1 MEQIPAVAST
11 SAEAMYRDV
20 VHRRWARAFLFHL
33 LSIGPFLFLWAAPL
47 VVRAGL
53 LPSLLSFFSLRL
65 YLAFAIFDLSQ
76 LLFVLAHHAIVV
88 ADAPPLPSTASLL
101 SSAANLA
108 GFAGISDPRPF
119 VHQDQQIRASHDGF
133 RGPASQWEAEAARA
147 TLAGRAK
154 FASLCAAAGA
164 AGAIALSLF
173 RAQLLRSTA
182 ETESNDE
189 WPPDG
194 WAVAGEAGFGGAVG
208 VLFAAYHVVRRD
220 YLLAFPVLQRAP
232 FYRFKTTLPRCAT
245 SAATFGCITALLYSL
260 LLRPLLLPL
269 LATATTTATGIP
281 LTFLAAPPLSIRAL
295 LLSLLARL
303 HGVAFLAFSWEAA
316 AAATNIF
323 LTHRHLFLPAPSS
336 PSSPLAPLLLA
347 LSPSPGP
354 ATPPSPVPLPL
365 LALPRLVLHWALL
378 DLSLLAES
386 EADTWRRAVLF
397 ESQEAYS
404 AVVAACIRPI
414 DAMTAR
420 VAAAAG
426 YPTVTT
432 ALQQQQQQHY
442 SLQSPTA
449 AFTAA
454 GFASAEGMRWRQGK
468 GGGEGVEGQALQGGG
483 VLGSGA
489 YGSGMGVGGVEG
501 RRRAPSAAEV
511 FFDWQVSG
519 RQVSGR
525 QVSGRQVS
533 GRQVSGRQVSG
544 RQVSG
549 RQVSG
554 RQVSGQPVRGRQLCV
569 MSMRALAALTAA
581 SRGEDRMGV
590 AQMAGANAAA
600 LSALL
605 SALLALDSLLL
616 SPSHRHPAAPA
627 TFSGFGEASSQAT
640 PPGASQPAFSHQTSV
655 LASGSEGLFGTPTL
669 GLRGLTPMLHLLRPS
684 PHLLPS
690 TPSFRLNLTFSLH
703 FPRGFSLPLAL
714 LYPLGPL
721 PAALLQPLA
730 PRLEVRVAAPRIADV
745 MTAEVRVLGEPAE
758 HLLRRHRKA
767 DGQVRGSVAWQ
778 HPRGA
783 QRKHSNRSFFATPA
797 CPLKPHNAECVRPSP
812 FTPHLPPPSPPS
824 PLTSLPPHL
833 PPPSPPSPL
842 TSLPPHLPPP
852 SPPSPPHLPHP
863 SPSPPSPLTSLPPHL
878 PPPSPPSPLT
888 SLPLTSLPPH
898 LPPPS
903 PPSPLTS
910 LPPHLPPPSPPSPLT
925 SLPPHLPHPSPPSPS
940 PPSPLTSLPPHLPPP
955 SPPSP
960 LTSLPPHLPP
970 PSPPSPLTSLP
981 PHLPPPSPPSP
992 LTSLPPHLRPL
1003 VRGRLLSGVQAGG
1016 AARDAV
1022 EVGDVL
1028 VQGGVV
1034 AR

>member
-483 VLGSGA
+483 ILGSGA

-511 FFDWQVSG
+511 FFDW
-519 RQVSGR
+519 
-525 QVSGRQVS
+525 
-533 GRQVSGRQVSG
+533 QVSGRQVSG

-655 LASGSEGLFGTPTL
+655 LSSGSGGLFGTPTL
-669 GLRGLTPMLHLLRPS
+669 SLR
-684 PHLLPS
+684 
-690 TPSFRLNLTFSLH
+690 
-703 FPRGFSLPLAL
+703 
-714 LYPLGPL
+714 Y
-721 PAALLQPLA
+721 
-730 PRLEVRVAAPRIADV
+730 
-745 MTAEVRVLGEPAE
+745 
-758 HLLRRHRKA
+758 
-767 DGQVRGSVAWQ
+767 
-778 HPRGA
+778 
-783 QRKHSNRSFFATPA
+783 
-797 CPLKPHNAECVRPSP
+797 
-812 FTPHLPPPSPPS
+812 
-824 PLTSLPPHL
+824 
-833 PPPSPPSPL
+833 
-842 TSLPPHLPPP
+842 
-852 SPPSPPHLPHP
+852 
-863 SPSPPSPLTSLPPHL
+863 
-878 PPPSPPSPLT
+878 
-888 SLPLTSLPPH
+888 
-898 LPPPS
+898 
-903 PPSPLTS
+903 
-910 LPPHLPPPSPPSPLT
+910 
-925 SLPPHLPHPSPPSPS
+925 
-940 PPSPLTSLPPHLPPP
+940 
-955 SPPSP
+955 
-960 LTSLPPHLPP
+960 
-970 PSPPSPLTSLP
+970 
-981 PHLPPPSPPSP
+981 
-992 LTSLPPHLRPL
+992 
-1003 VRGRLLSGVQAGG
+1003 GG
-1016 AARDAV
+1016 AAAGGSDVPGEGAGGGAV
-1022 EVGDVL
+1022 GRAVYGE
-1028 VQGGVV
+1028 GVV
-1034 AR
+1034 GPVWGEAWAMADVVRTSLYCIAETFGEEMVEKAGGGMGGGRGGRGGGGAGAWRVDEAWLPGDMRPLFGSREAHAAKVLSLLAHTE

>member
-1 MEQIPAVAST
+1 
-11 SAEAMYRDV
+11 MYRDV

-65 YLAFAIFDLSQ
+65 YLAFAIL
-76 LLFVLAHHAIVV
+76 I
-88 ADAPPLPSTASLL
+88 
-101 SSAANLA
+101 
-108 GFAGISDPRPF
+108 
-119 VHQDQQIRASHDGF
+119 F
-133 RGPASQWEAEAARA
+133 RNFFSQWEAEAARA

-173 RAQLLRSTA
+173 RAQLLGSTA

-189 WPPDG
+189 WRPDG

-323 LTHRHLFLPAPSS
+323 LTHHHLFLPAPSS

-386 EADTWRRAVLF
+386 EADTWRRAALF

-468 GGGEGVEGQALQGGG
+468 GGGEGVEGQALQGGE

-489 YGSGMGVGGVEG
+489 YGGFGGPGGSGMGVGGVEG

-544 RQVSG
+544 RQVRG
-549 RQVSG
+549 RQVRG
-554 RQVSGQPVRGRQLCV
+554 QQVGCCPSPFPLRHARPVNPRLSDPLPPYPSTSLPAHLLCV

-655 LASGSEGLFGTPTL
+655 LASGSGGLFGTPTL
-669 GLRGLTPMLHLLRPS
+669 GLR
-684 PHLLPS
+684 
-690 TPSFRLNLTFSLH
+690 
-703 FPRGFSLPLAL
+703 
-714 LYPLGPL
+714 Y
-721 PAALLQPLA
+721 
-730 PRLEVRVAAPRIADV
+730 
-745 MTAEVRVLGEPAE
+745 
-758 HLLRRHRKA
+758 
-767 DGQVRGSVAWQ
+767 
-778 HPRGA
+778 
-783 QRKHSNRSFFATPA
+783 
-797 CPLKPHNAECVRPSP
+797 
-812 FTPHLPPPSPPS
+812 
-824 PLTSLPPHL
+824 
-833 PPPSPPSPL
+833 
-842 TSLPPHLPPP
+842 
-852 SPPSPPHLPHP
+852 
-863 SPSPPSPLTSLPPHL
+863 
-878 PPPSPPSPLT
+878 
-888 SLPLTSLPPH
+888 
-898 LPPPS
+898 
-903 PPSPLTS
+903 
-910 LPPHLPPPSPPSPLT
+910 
-925 SLPPHLPHPSPPSPS
+925 
-940 PPSPLTSLPPHLPPP
+940 
-955 SPPSP
+955 
-960 LTSLPPHLPP
+960 
-970 PSPPSPLTSLP
+970 
-981 PHLPPPSPPSP
+981 
-992 LTSLPPHLRPL
+992 
-1003 VRGRLLSGVQAGG
+1003 GG
-1016 AARDAV
+1016 AAAGGSDVPGEGAGGGAV
-1022 EVGDVL
+1022 GRAVYSE
-1028 VQGGVV
+1028 GVV
-1034 AR
+1034 GPVWGEAWAMADVVRTSLYCIAETFGEEMVEKAGGGMGGGRGGKRRRWGRCLEGG